1 MVLGEFFCILW
12 LVKTMFL
19 KFVEFWWK
27 SIIHD
32 KTILWIV
39 FSPIIKMVNIVRN
52 TQDGTNIQLFFYKQ
66 LRSGLSLK
74 SCFYFQG
81 FWGSKL
87 LNGCLVFWAMFARNA
102 AIFRLQNGYLWSVI
116 LNFSQK
122 YYRSKWILVHWRFS
136 SYFTL
141 ITKEKLH
148 FSLICC
154 FYCCLVKW
162 GRALKV
168 AYQFAIRGLV
178 AYKQIAYKTN

>member
-87 LNGCLVFWAMFARNA
+87 LNGCFVVWPSNLCLRGIQFFQYSKSMLMISDFKIFPTMLLKQFDFGAFLV
-102 AIFRLQNGYLWSVI
+102 
-116 LNFSQK
+116 
-122 YYRSKWILVHWRFS
+122 
-136 SYFTL
+136 
-141 ITKEKLH
+141 
-148 FSLICC
+148 
-154 FYCCLVKW
+154 
-162 GRALKV
+162 
-168 AYQFAIRGLV
+168 
-178 AYKQIAYKTN
+178 